1 MSTRIVNLPSGSIDI
16 VHDGPLV
23 LLQFNCSCADAL
35 PYCHGMCC
43 SMQMAYSAEMTQ
55 EESNRLGSRVV
66 NEKLVLP
73 VLDNKPWQCKYQ
85 SDING
90 LCTVHDMKPENCK
103 NWHCS
108 PQGMGEGITKRAQGW
123 VMLPTQGGG
132 A

>member
-1 MSTRIVNLPSGSIDI
+1 MRTQLVRVKTGSIDI

-55 EESNRLGSRVV
+55 EESNRLGSRLI

-73 VLDNKPWQCKYQ
+73 VLDNKPWQCKHQ
-85 SDING
+85 GDSG
-90 LCTVHDMKPENCK
+90 LVYGSRYEA
-103 NWHCS
+103 
-108 PQGMGEGITKRAQGW
+108 GE
-123 VMLPTQGGG
+123 L
-132 A
+132 